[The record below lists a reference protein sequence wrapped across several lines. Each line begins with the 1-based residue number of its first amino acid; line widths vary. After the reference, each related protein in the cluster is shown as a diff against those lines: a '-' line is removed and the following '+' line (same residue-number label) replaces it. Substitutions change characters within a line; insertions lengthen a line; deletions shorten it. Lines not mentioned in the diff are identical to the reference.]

1 MWHYFL
7 SYDVFK
13 DWCIFYTY
21 STSQFGLA
29 TFCVFI
35 ATSDLW
41 IPFLDSTALEIEFE
55 IGLMTGKYRKA
66 SFY

>member
-1 MWHYFL
+1 MMSSKTGVYFTL
-7 SYDVFK
+7 N
-13 DWCIFYTY
+13 

-29 TFCVFI
+29 TFRVFI

-41 IPFLDSTALEIEFE
+41 IPFLDSTALEIELE

-66 SFY
+66 SFC